1 MIKVYNKNT
10 RARLTS
16 FWYFIRTYF
25 TPPYSVPIAKFEQVI
40 VSWGESS
47 LMENC

>member
-25 TPPYSVPIAKFEQVI
+25 TPSSVPIAKFEQVI